1 MCPVRET
8 LNQDALEF
16 WKHSDDMHGLH
27 GVLISA
33 KTTRVRDLEIVL
45 IEGTLNNIS

>member
-8 LNQDALEF
+8 SQDALEF
-16 WKHSDDMHGLH
+16 WKHSGDMHGLH

-33 KTTRVRDLEIVL
+33 KQQELETWKL
-45 IEGTLNNIS
+45 F